1 MQSGWI
7 ENEYQ
12 MDIGYHCVEG
22 IVLEIH
28 QDLFG
33 AVGNIFLP
41 YTCGYQEYNNI
52 GFKSERTGYI
62 TWQGDQCSHDCPIE
76 SP

>member
-1 MQSGWI
+1 MVVQSGWI
-7 ENEYQ
+7 EDEYQ

-41 YTCGYQEYNNI
+41 YTCGYQNI
-52 GFKSERTGYI
+52 IILVSKVKEQAILPGKVISVPTIVR
-62 TWQGDQCSHDCPIE
+62 
-76 SP
+76 